1 MTDTST
7 GAIALSQ
14 GITLTPQGA
23 IIQSDVTLPEFLE
36 GFKKCEILSNASL
49 WALGDLLLYGE
60 SRGEWGEMYTQA
72 IEVTQKS
79 YSTMSQAVRLSKA
92 YPLHE
97 RVVDVS
103 WSHHREALAVKDPE
117 ERREA
122 LVRAGQEGLSR
133 EGLRS
138 VISGGDPHP
147 KKLVTCPHCGH
158 QW

>member
-1 MTDTST
+1 MTDTPT
-7 GAIALSQ
+7 GAMALSQ

-23 IIQSDVTLPEFLE
+23 IIQPDVTLPEFLE
-36 GFKKCEILSNASL
+36 GFKKCEILANASL

-72 IEVTQKS
+72 IELTRKS

-92 YPLHE
+92 YPIDE

-103 WSHHREALAVKDPE
+103 WSHHREALPITDPD
-117 ERREA
+117 ERHNM
-122 LVRAGQEGLSR
+122 LVLAGREGLSR
-133 EGLRS
+133 EGFRS
-138 VISGGDPHP
+138 VIAGGDPQP
-147 KKLVTCPHCGH
+147 KKLTTCPHCGH